1 MSTGL
6 ECFIEER
13 ADGWYFGVEDPSSH
27 RLADIEF
34 IEEGPFA
41 TVAEMLRAYRKHAN
55 PGGFSLDLLT
65 TSEEEFE
72 RQWNGTS

>member
-13 ADGWYFGVEDPSSH
+13 KDGWWFGIEDPNNH

-34 IEEGPFA
+34 IEEGPFPTIA
-41 TVAEMLRAYRKHAN
+41 AMLQAYRRHTN

-65 TSEEEFE
+65 TSEAEFE
-72 RQWNGTS
+72 REWNRR